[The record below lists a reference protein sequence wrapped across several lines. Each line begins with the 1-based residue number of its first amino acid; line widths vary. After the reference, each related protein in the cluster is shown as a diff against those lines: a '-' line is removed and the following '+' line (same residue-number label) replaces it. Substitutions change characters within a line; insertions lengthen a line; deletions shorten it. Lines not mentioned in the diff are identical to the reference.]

1 MKFALVHLSGR
12 HKGRTQYFDRA
23 WLSLGSDPVNDVV
36 FSVDGSHPVS
46 SVHAELF
53 ETDCDMRLRNRDP
66 DVGTLL
72 NNLPFEEAILNDTDL
87 IQLGPKGPKLRF
99 RIRPEEYAACKLAS
113 EILQDARDVAAEAQ
127 TEGGG
132 AIRPFLGQLAYD
144 VRRHASRT
152 TQTVLV
158 GLLVLLISG
167 VSGAIYSSYKTRKAV
182 EERMATFSK
191 ELESARRTQADIAQ
205 RITQERTKIAEAL
218 AARQAENDRLVA
230 LLEEQRRRGASPEKM
245 QALTQ
250 RLNALEKER
259 TSAEDLIKRY
269 GSSVCF
275 LYIGIGFV
283 EKGRSEP
290 VQTRLMEFTG
300 TGFLVDDRGH
310 IVTNRH
316 VTEPWTMDPAAWA
329 VYEKVGLEAKR
340 FTLLAF
346 FPGRREPHE
355 VKLVQLSDVVD
366 LALGQLS
373 PVPKD
378 IIPIPIRRPVPQG
391 IVGEAVV
398 LVGYPAGVEGVLAR
412 MEDQVAADLVRKHR
426 PDLKALVQ
434 DVSDRGT
441 VRPLATQGH
450 VADIVPNRIVY
461 DALTTGGGSGSPVFN
476 SKGELIGVNAAVMTR
491 FGGVGFGIPV
501 AQVLALLSAGPS
513 AALDVF
519 PDN

>member
-12 HKGRTQYFDRA
+12 HKGQTQYFDRA

-36 FSVDGSHPVS
+36 FSADGRHPVS
-46 SVHAELF
+46 PVHAELF
-53 ETDCDMRLRNRDP
+53 ETDCDIRLRNRDP

-72 NNLPFEEAILNDTDL
+72 NSLPFEEAILGDKDL
-87 IQLGPKGPKLRF
+87 IQLGLKGPKLRF
-99 RIRPEEYAACKLAS
+99 RIRPEEYAACKLAR
-113 EILQDARDVAAEAQ
+113 EILQDARDVAAEAH

-132 AIRPFLGQLAYD
+132 AIRSFLGQLAYD

-158 GLLVLLISG
+158 GLLVLLIGG
-167 VSGAIYSSYKTRKAV
+167 VSGAIYSGYKTRKAV

-191 ELESARRTQADIAQ
+191 ELESARRTQADIEQ
-205 RITQERTKIAEAL
+205 RIAQERAKITEAL
-218 AARQAENDRLVA
+218 AARQAEDDRLVA
-230 LLEEQRRRGASPEKM
+230 LLEEQRRQGASPEKM

-259 TSAEDLIKRY
+259 TSAEKLIKRY

-275 LYIGIGFV
+275 LYIGLGFV

-290 VQTRLMEFTG
+290 VQNRLIEFTG
-300 TGFLVDDRGH
+300 TGFLADDKGH

-329 VYEKVGLEAKR
+329 VYEKAGLEAKR
-340 FTLLAF
+340 FMLLAF
-346 FPGRREPHE
+346 FPGRQEPYE
-355 VKLVQLSDVVD
+355 VKIVQLSDVVD

-373 PVPKD
+373 PMPKD

-398 LVGYPAGVEGVLAR
+398 LIGYPAGVEGVLAR
-412 MEDQVAADLVRKHR
+412 MDDELAATLLKKSR
-426 PDLKALVQ
+426 PDLRALVQ
-434 DVSDRGT
+434 DIADHGSI
-441 VRPLATQGH
+441 RPLATQGH
-450 VADIVPNRIVY
+450 IADIVPNRMVY

-501 AQVLALLSAGPS
+501 GQVLPLLSAAPS
-513 AALDVF
+513 AAVDVL
-519 PDN
+519 PEH